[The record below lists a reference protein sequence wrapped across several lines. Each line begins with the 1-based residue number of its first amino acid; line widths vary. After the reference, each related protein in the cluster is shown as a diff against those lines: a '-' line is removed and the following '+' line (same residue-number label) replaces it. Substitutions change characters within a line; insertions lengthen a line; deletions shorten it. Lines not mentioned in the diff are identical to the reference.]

1 MDLSSI
7 SERRGVGKLWC
18 EGEVT
23 TLFSIGDY
31 KVNFDL
37 DLETDEELNKEDSIL
52 KYEELLGK
60 KPKETKE
67 T

>member
-1 MDLSSI
+1 M
-7 SERRGVGKLWC
+7 WC